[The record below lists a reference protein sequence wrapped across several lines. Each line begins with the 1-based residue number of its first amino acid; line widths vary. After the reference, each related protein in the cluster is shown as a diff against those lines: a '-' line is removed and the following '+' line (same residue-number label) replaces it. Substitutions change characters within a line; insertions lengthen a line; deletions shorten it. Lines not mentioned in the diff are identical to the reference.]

1 MAVRDTSKKPYLQDE
16 DEKIKIGIDLPIRRD
31 SELDGFFA
39 TTSTTIE
46 AVKNNIRNLLQTN
59 EGERFFQPNLG
70 TEIRDT
76 LFENFSRQTVNIIED
91 QVRDTVR
98 AFEPRVGD
106 VGVEVVAIPDNNNF
120 EVKVLFEIRGLEVAP
135 QSFTFIL
142 EPSR

>member
-1 MAVRDTSKKPYLQDE
+1 MSITRKSRAFKDISLSFSPHPITKDIPVLINERAIVRS
-16 DEKIKIGIDLPIRRD
+16 
-31 SELDGFFA
+31 
-39 TTSTTIE
+39 
-46 AVKNNIRNLLQTN
+46 VRNLVETIPT
-59 EGERFFQPNLG
+59 ERFFQPNLG

-106 VGVEVVAIPDNNNF
+106 VGVEVLANPDNNNF

>member
-1 MAVRDTSKKPYLQDE
+1 MATVRNSRAFKDISLSFTPHPVTK
-16 DEKIKIGIDLPIRRD
+16 DLPVLTNERAIVR
-31 SELDGFFA
+31 S
-39 TTSTTIE
+39 
-46 AVKNNIRNLLQTN
+46 VRNLVETIPT
-59 EGERFFQPNLG
+59 ERFFQPNLG

-106 VGVEVVAIPDNNNF
+106 VGVEVLANPDNNNF